1 MARGNPSTTNST
13 RRSGSFSGTRPSG
26 RTWYCTVQ
34 GIPAS
39 RNSSPASPPTGEV
52 SDPHYFFSIS
62 DMALTQRPWRSG
74 VVYLLPA
81 GSFET
86 QPPLAV
92 GDVRVQVAQAASPV
106 PVAPVAKLRL
116 TQVTSLSLRRY
127 AVTMTNYSKH
137 ASLQIPLGSP
147 GSRNTQAN
155 SGSGNLGTMTD
166 SPEWITLAAY
176 ENVAGCPMPAAW
188 VRA

>member
-1 MARGNPSTTNST
+1 MARSNPSTTNST
-13 RRSGSFSGTRPSG
+13 RRSGSFSATRPSG

-106 PVAPVAKLRL
+106 PVTPVAKLMVDPSDFPFLEEIRGHDDEL
-116 TQVTSLSLRRY
+116 LQTRIAADPTGFPWVEEHAGQLR
-127 AVTMTNYSKH
+127 
-137 ASLQIPLGSP
+137 
-147 GSRNTQAN
+147 
-155 SGSGNLGTMTD
+155 
-166 SPEWITLAAY
+166 
-176 ENVAGCPMPAAW
+176 
-188 VRA
+188 